1 MTKVRLNEWSVSGEV
16 FYLKELEGEFAAS
29 VKVRGIA
36 KREAGLTS
44 QILEFPCLI
53 ERKVYEDA
61 KSRGFSLYKDVNLS
75 GHIESWA
82 RENDRKGNM
91 KIMFIADYVMDIQ

>member
-1 MTKVRLNEWSVSGEV
+1 MTNVNLNEWSVSGEV
-16 FYLKELEGEFAAS
+16 FYLKELENEFAAS
-29 VKVRGIA
+29 VKIRGVA
-36 KREAGLTS
+36 KRESGLSS

-53 ERKVYEDA
+53 EHRVYEDA
-61 KSRGFSLYKDVNLS
+61 KKRGFSLYKHVTLS

-82 RENDRKGNM
+82 SENKRNGSM

>member
-1 MTKVRLNEWSVSGEV
+1 MAAVKLNEWSVSGEI

-29 VKVRGIA
+29 VKLRGVA
-36 KREAGLTS
+36 KRETGLSS

-53 ERKVYEDA
+53 EPRVYEDA
-61 KSRGFSLYKDVNLS
+61 KKRGFSLYKEATLS

-82 RENDRKGNM
+82 GESKRNGSM